1 MGKEDLRIRLTV
13 TAALLILCGCA
24 STNSVEDWYLAGAND
39 EKISQ
44 DLIGCEIR
52 AAVASADAGSG
63 AQTSGQMLLAQ
74 TLTERRVRS
83 LCMQAKG
90 YELKP

>member
-1 MGKEDLRIRLTV
+1 MIKKKNGKLTV
-13 TAALLILCGCA
+13 TAALLILSGCA
-24 STNSVEDWYLAGAND
+24 STNSIEDWYQAGAND
-39 EKISQ
+39 EKISE
-44 DLIGCEIR
+44 DLIECEIR
-52 AAVASADAGSG
+52 AAVASADAGAG

-74 TLTERRVRS
+74 TLTDRRVRS